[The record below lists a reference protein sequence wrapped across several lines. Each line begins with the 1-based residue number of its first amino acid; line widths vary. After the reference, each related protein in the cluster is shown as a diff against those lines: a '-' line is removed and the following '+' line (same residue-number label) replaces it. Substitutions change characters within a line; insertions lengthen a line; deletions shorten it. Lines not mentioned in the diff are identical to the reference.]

1 MNTPAPPAPPDVP
14 PDVPPGGD
22 GARAERSAPVPQ
34 GRASRFLH
42 LGRAVGEMAL
52 GAAAQGLSQLAQGQR
67 PSWSDVMLSADNAR
81 RLAERLSQ
89 MRGAA
94 MKLGQLMSMDGQG
107 VLPQPFADLL
117 SRLRDQAH
125 TMPALQLAEV
135 LEREYGEGWNRRFK
149 RFSYAPIAA
158 ASIGQVHRAET
169 HEGGVLALKI
179 QYPGVRRS
187 IDSDVANLALLMRV
201 PGLVPAGLDLAPLL
215 EHVRQQLHHE
225 TDYLAE
231 AQALTSYRQAL
242 GEGGDAAD
250 FVVPE
255 VHTAH
260 STGHIL
266 ALGFLDGHPLDRLAQ
281 PDQPQ
286 ALRDRV
292 AEALCRL
299 AIRELFEMRLVQ
311 TDPNFGNYL
320 FEPLTQRIGLLD
332 FGATQAVSPDRVEAF
347 RTLARALRDDDV
359 PRIDAQARAIGF
371 IGEAD
376 TAAQAQ
382 GVIDLMR
389 EAGEVLRQRGPYD
402 FGQSDLLSRLS
413 LQGRAQLR
421 DAGVGSVP
429 PEDLVFL
436 QRKFVGT
443 FLMCTRLRA
452 RVDVGALFAP
462 VLDAA

>member
-1 MNTPAPPAPPDVP
+1 MNVTPPERLPPDAR
-14 PDVPPGGD
+14 DVND
-22 GARAERSAPVPQ
+22 ARTAPVPQ
-34 GRASRFLH
+34 GRTSRFLH

-67 PSWSDVMLSADNAR
+67 PVWADVMLSADNAR

-135 LEREYGEGWNRRFK
+135 LEREYGAGWHRRFQ

-169 HEGGVLALKI
+169 HEGAVLALKV

-231 AQALTSYRQAL
+231 AQALNAYRQAL
-242 GEGGDAAD
+242 GEGAADAAD
-250 FVVPE
+250 FMVPE
-255 VHTAH
+255 VHAAH

-266 ALGFLDGHPLDRLAQ
+266 ALGFLEGHPLDRLTQ
-281 PDQPQ
+281 PAQPQ

-292 AEALCRL
+292 ATALCRL
-299 AIRELFEMRLVQ
+299 AIRELFQMRLVQ

-320 FEPLTQRIGLLD
+320 FDPVGQRIGLLD
-332 FGATQAVSPDRVEAF
+332 FGATQAVSPERVEAF

-359 PRIDAQARAIGF
+359 PRIEAQARAIGF

-376 TAAQAQ
+376 TPAQAQ

-413 LQGRAQLR
+413 RLGQAQLR

-443 FLMCTRLRA
+443 FLLCTRLRA
-452 RVDVGALFAP
+452 RVDVAALFAP

>member
-1 MNTPAPPAPPDVP
+1 MSAPSPGQPPADAPE
-14 PDVPPGGD
+14 
-22 GARAERSAPVPQ
+22 ARDARSAPVPQ
-34 GRASRFLH
+34 GRTSRFLH

-67 PSWSDVMLSADNAR
+67 PTWADAMLSADNAR

-107 VLPQPFADLL
+107 VLPQPFAELL

-125 TMPALQLAEV
+125 TMPAVQLAEV
-135 LEREYGEGWNRRFK
+135 LEREYGEGWHRRFQ

-169 HEGGVLALKI
+169 HEGAVLALKV

-215 EHVRQQLHHE
+215 EHVRQQLHTE

-231 AQALTSYRQAL
+231 AQALMAYRQAL

-266 ALGFLDGHPLDRLAQ
+266 ALGFLDGHPLDRLTQ

-292 AEALCRL
+292 ATALCRL

-320 FEPLTQRIGLLD
+320 FDPLTQRIGLLD
-332 FGATQAVSPDRVEAF
+332 FGATQTVSPERVEAF
-347 RTLARALRDDDV
+347 RALALALRDDDV
-359 PRIDAQARAIGF
+359 PRTEAQARAIGF

-382 GVIDLMR
+382 GVLDLMR

-402 FGQSDLLSRLS
+402 FGVSNLLSRLS
-413 LQGRAQLR
+413 RLGQAQLR

-436 QRKFVGT
+436 QRKFIGT
-443 FLMCTRLRA
+443 FLLCTRLRA
-452 RVDVGALFAP
+452 RVDVAALFAP
-462 VLDAA
+462 VLDAD

>member
-1 MNTPAPPAPPDVP
+1 MSTTPPARLPSDAR
-14 PDVPPGGD
+14 DAD
-22 GARAERSAPVPQ
+22 GIRAAPIPQ
-34 GRASRFLH
+34 GRTSRFLH

-52 GAAAQGLSQLAQGQR
+52 GAAAQSLSQLAQGQR
-67 PSWSDVMLSADNAR
+67 PVWSDVMLSADNAR

-107 VLPQPFADLL
+107 VLPQPFAELL

-125 TMPALQLAEV
+125 TMPAVQLAEV
-135 LEREYGEGWNRRFK
+135 LEREYGEGWHRRFQ

-158 ASIGQVHRAET
+158 ASIGQVHRAQT
-169 HEGGVLALKI
+169 HEGAVLALKV

-231 AQALTSYRQAL
+231 ARALEAYRRAL
-242 GEGGDAAD
+242 GDDAD
-250 FVVPE
+250 FAVPE

-260 STGHIL
+260 STAHIL

-281 PDQPQ
+281 PEQPQ
-286 ALRDRV
+286 ALRDR
-292 AEALCRL
+292 AATALCRL

-320 FEPLTQRIGLLD
+320 FDPATGRIGLLD
-332 FGATQAVSPDRVEAF
+332 FGATQAVPPQRVEAF
-347 RTLARALRDDDV
+347 RALARALRDDDV
-359 PRIDAQARAIGF
+359 PRIDARARDIGF
-371 IGEAD
+371 IGAAD
-376 TAAQAQ
+376 NPAQAQ

-389 EAGEVLRQRGPYD
+389 EAGEVLRQRGSYD
-402 FGQSDLLSRLS
+402 FGGSDLLTRLS
-413 LQGRAQLR
+413 ALGRDQLR
-421 DAGVGSVP
+421 EVGVGSVP

-443 FLMCTRLRA
+443 FLLCTRLRA
-452 RVDVGALFAP
+452 RVDVAGLFAP

>member
-1 MNTPAPPAPPDVP
+1 MSTRPPTAPEAPS
-14 PDVPPGGD
+14 GE
-22 GARAERSAPVPQ
+22 AERSAPVPQ

-52 GAAAQGLSQLAQGQR
+52 GAAAQSLSQLAQGQR
-67 PSWSDVMLSADNAR
+67 PVWADVMLSADNAR

-135 LEREYGEGWNRRFK
+135 LEREYGEGWHRRFQ

-169 HEGGVLALKI
+169 HEGQVLALKV

-215 EHVRQQLHHE
+215 EHVRQQLHRE

-231 AQALTSYRQAL
+231 AQALMAYRRAL
-242 GEGGDAAD
+242 GDDPSDASD
-250 FVVPE
+250 FAVPE
-255 VHTAH
+255 VHAAH

-292 AEALCRL
+292 ATALCRL

-320 FEPLTQRIGLLD
+320 FDPLTHRIGLLD
-332 FGATQAVSPDRVEAF
+332 FGATQAVSLERVEAF
-347 RTLARALRDDDV
+347 RDLARALRDDDV

-371 IGEAD
+371 IGDAD
-376 TAAQAQ
+376 TPAQAQ
-382 GVIDLMR
+382 GVLDLMR

-402 FGQSDLLSRLS
+402 FGQSDLLARLSRLG
-413 LQGRAQLR
+413 QAQLR

-443 FLMCTRLRA
+443 YLMCTRLRA

>member
-1 MNTPAPPAPPDVP
+1 MSTRPPTTPEALS
-14 PDVPPGGD
+14 GE
-22 GARAERSAPVPQ
+22 AERSAPVPQ
-34 GRASRFLH
+34 GRTSRFLH

-52 GAAAQGLSQLAQGQR
+52 GAAAQSLSQLAQGQR
-67 PSWSDVMLSADNAR
+67 PVWADVMLSADNAR

-135 LEREYGEGWNRRFK
+135 LEREYGEGWHRRFQ

-169 HEGGVLALKI
+169 HEGAVLALKV

-231 AQALTSYRQAL
+231 AQALMAYRQAL
-242 GEGGDAAD
+242 GEGAAD
-250 FVVPE
+250 ASDFAVPE
-255 VHTAH
+255 VHAAH

-266 ALGFLDGHPLDRLAQ
+266 ALGFLDGHPLDRLTQ

-292 AEALCRL
+292 ATALCRL

-320 FEPLTQRIGLLD
+320 FDPLTQRIGLLD
-332 FGATQAVSPDRVEAF
+332 FGATQTVSPERVEAF
-347 RTLARALRDDDV
+347 RALARALRDDDV
-359 PRIDAQARAIGF
+359 AHIDAQARAIGF

-376 TAAQAQ
+376 TPAQAQ

-421 DAGVGSVP
+421 EAGVGSVP

-443 FLMCTRLRA
+443 FLLCTRLRA
-452 RVDVGALFAP
+452 RVDVAALFAP

>member
-1 MNTPAPPAPPDVP
+1 MGLYRVP
-14 PDVPPGGD
+14 PELPPVKPAD
-22 GARAERSAPVPQ
+22 PRAAPVPQ
-34 GRASRFLH
+34 GRTSRFLH

-67 PSWSDVMLSADNAR
+67 PVWADVMLSADNAR

-107 VLPQPFADLL
+107 VLPQPFAELL
-117 SRLRDQAH
+117 ARLRDQAH
-125 TMPALQLAEV
+125 TMPAVQLAEV
-135 LEREYGEGWNRRFK
+135 LEREYGEGWHRRFQ

-169 HEGGVLALKI
+169 HEGAALALKV

-231 AQALTSYRQAL
+231 AQALNAYRQAL
-242 GEGGDAAD
+242 GEGAAD
-250 FVVPE
+250 ASDFMVPE
-255 VHTAH
+255 VHAAH

-266 ALGFLDGHPLDRLAQ
+266 ALGFLDGHPLDRLTQ
-281 PDQPQ
+281 PAQPQ

-292 AEALCRL
+292 ATALCRL

-320 FEPLTQRIGLLD
+320 FDPVSQRIGLLD
-332 FGATQAVSPDRVEAF
+332 FGATQAVSAERVEAF

-359 PRIDAQARAIGF
+359 ARIDAQARAIGF
-371 IGEAD
+371 IGAAD
-376 TAAQAQ
+376 TPAQAQ

-402 FGQSDLLSRLS
+402 FGQSDLLTRLS
-413 LQGRAQLR
+413 VQGRAQLR
-421 DAGVGSVP
+421 EVGVGSVP

-443 FLMCTRLRA
+443 FLLCTRLRA
-452 RVDVGALFAP
+452 RVDVAALFAP

>member
-1 MNTPAPPAPPDVP
+1 VSTLPPAPEAVP
-14 PDVPPGGD
+14 HPPGAEPD
-22 GARAERSAPVPQ
+22 DARRSAPVPQ
-34 GRASRFLH
+34 GRTSRFLH

-52 GAAAQGLSQLAQGQR
+52 GAAAQSLSQLAQGQR
-67 PSWSDVMLSADNAR
+67 PVWADVMLSADNAR

-135 LEREYGEGWNRRFK
+135 LEREYGEGWHRRFQ

-169 HEGGVLALKI
+169 HEGQVLALKV

-215 EHVRQQLHHE
+215 EHVRQQLHTE

-231 AQALTSYRQAL
+231 AQALMAYRQAL
-242 GEGGDAAD
+242 GDDPADALD

-292 AEALCRL
+292 ATALCRL

-320 FEPLTQRIGLLD
+320 FDPLTQRIGLLD
-332 FGATQAVSPDRVEAF
+332 FGATQAVSLARVEAF
-347 RTLARALRDDDV
+347 CDLARALRDDDV

-376 TAAQAQ
+376 TPAQAQ
-382 GVIDLMR
+382 GVLDLMR

-402 FGQSDLLSRLS
+402 FGQSDLLARLSRLG
-413 LQGRAQLR
+413 QAQLR

-443 FLMCTRLRA
+443 FLICTRLRA

>member
-1 MNTPAPPAPPDVP
+1 
-14 PDVPPGGD
+14 
-22 GARAERSAPVPQ
+22 
-34 GRASRFLH
+34 
-42 LGRAVGEMAL
+42 MAL

-67 PSWSDVMLSADNAR
+67 PVWADVMLSADNAR

-107 VLPQPFADLL
+107 VLPQPFAELL

-135 LEREYGEGWNRRFK
+135 LEREYGAGWHRRFQ

-169 HEGGVLALKI
+169 HEGAVLALKV

-201 PGLVPAGLDLAPLL
+201 PGLVPVGLDLAPLL
-215 EHVRQQLHHE
+215 VHVRQQLHHE

-231 AQALTSYRQAL
+231 AQALTAYRQAL
-242 GEGGDAAD
+242 GDDAD
-250 FVVPE
+250 FTVPE
-255 VHTAH
+255 VHAAH

-281 PDQPQ
+281 PAQPQ

-292 AEALCRL
+292 ATALCRL
-299 AIRELFEMRLVQ
+299 AVRELFEMRLVQ

-320 FEPLTQRIGLLD
+320 FDPVSERIGLLD
-332 FGATQAVSPDRVEAF
+332 FGATQAVSTERVEDF
-347 RTLARALRDDDV
+347 RALAHALRDDDMV
-359 PRIDAQARAIGF
+359 RTEAQARAIGF

-376 TAAQAQ
+376 TPAQAQ
-382 GVIDLMR
+382 GVLELMR

-413 LQGRAQLR
+413 RLGQAQLR

-436 QRKFVGT
+436 QRKFIGT
-443 FLMCTRLRA
+443 FLLCTRLRA
-452 RVDVGALFAP
+452 RVDVAALFAP
-462 VLDAA
+462 VLDAVGGHMGPLEAASRDNRA

>member
-1 MNTPAPPAPPDVP
+1 
-14 PDVPPGGD
+14 
-22 GARAERSAPVPQ
+22 
-34 GRASRFLH
+34 
-42 LGRAVGEMAL
+42 MAL

-67 PSWSDVMLSADNAR
+67 PVWADVMLSADNAR
-81 RLAERLSQ
+81 RLADRLSQ

-135 LEREYGEGWNRRFK
+135 LEREYGEGWHRRFQ

-169 HEGGVLALKI
+169 HEGAVLALKV

-215 EHVRQQLHHE
+215 EHVRQQLHRE

-231 AQALTSYRQAL
+231 AQALTAYRQAL
-242 GEGGDAAD
+242 GDGADASA
-250 FVVPE
+250 FAVPE

-281 PDQPQ
+281 PDQPRV
-286 ALRDRV
+286 LRDRV
-292 AEALCRL
+292 ATALCRL

-311 TDPNFGNYL
+311 TDPNLGNYL
-320 FEPLTQRIGLLD
+320 FDPLTQRIGLLD
-332 FGATQAVSPDRVEAF
+332 FGATQAVSPERVEAF
-347 RTLARALRDDDV
+347 RALARALRDDDM
-359 PRIDAQARAIGF
+359 PSTEAQARAIGF
-371 IGEAD
+371 IGDAD
-376 TAAQAQ
+376 TPAQAQ

-443 FLMCTRLRA
+443 FLMCTRLQA
-452 RVDVGALFAP
+452 RVDVGALFES
-462 VLDAA
+462 VLAAG